1 MNDCYEII
9 VPRAKRFPSKPA
21 NPYVSYVDP
30 EEVFDQAVKML
41 ALDSA
46 TNTIS
51 MLCVSRIQE

>member
-1 MNDCYEII
+1 MRSSFLEQNAFQ
-9 VPRAKRFPSKPA
+9 VVNQ

-30 EEVFDQAVKML
+30 EEVFNQAVKML